1 MKKKRL
7 DEILIE
13 RGLVKDKNEAFIRVT
28 EGFVL
33 VEGQKAI
40 SPAQPFDPGS
50 DIKVKTV
57 SPYVGRGGFKL
68 AGGLKAFS
76 LDLSGKVCL
85 DIGSA
90 TGGFTDVMLQNGAAK
105 VYAIDTAWGKLHPK
119 LREDERVVALEKT
132 NILHMSELS
141 EKADFAASDLSLTS
155 LRHLLLVLPKF
166 LKADAEA
173 VLLFK
178 PQYEVAAHEVKH
190 GIVEDEAIRERALQ
204 ELLQHIEA
212 NGWTVLGK
220 ATSPIRGAKGNV
232 EYLIHL
238 KMRPLPVATS

>member
-13 RGLVKDKNEAFIRVT
+13 RGLVKDKAEAFIRVT

-40 SPAQPFDPGS
+40 SPAQPFGPDS
-50 DIKVKTV
+50 TIKVKEV
-57 SPYVGRGGFKL
+57 LPYVGRGGFKL
-68 AGGLKAFS
+68 AGGLKEFS
-76 LDLSGKVCL
+76 IDVLGKVCL

-90 TGGFTDVMLQNGAAK
+90 TGGFTDVMLQNGAIR
-105 VYAIDTAWGKLHPK
+105 VYAIDTGWGKLHPK
-119 LREDERVVALEKT
+119 LREDERVVVMEKT
-132 NILHMSELS
+132 NILHLLELP

-166 LKADAEA
+166 LKPNAET

-178 PQYEVAAHEVKH
+178 PQYEVEAYEVRH
-190 GIVEDEAIRERALQ
+190 GIVEDAEIRERAFA
-204 ELLQHIEA
+204 EFMRYAEEH
-212 NGWTVLGK
+212 GWQILGY
-220 ATSPIRGAKGNV
+220 AASPIRGAKGNV
-232 EYLIHL
+232 EYLVHL
-238 KMRPLPVATS
+238 RYNQISSID